1 VPWILRGLLLAAKSK
16 RGRELL
22 LAGALAA
29 VELAQSDQARKLYA
43 KAGEAARDPRAR
55 ELAAEAVR
63 KAAQRVKR

>member
-1 VPWILRGLLLAAKSK
+1 VAWVVKGLLLVGKSK

-43 KAGEAARDPRAR
+43 KAGKAARDPRAR
-55 ELAAEAVR
+55 EAAEAVR
-63 KAAQRVKR
+63 KAAQRVRP